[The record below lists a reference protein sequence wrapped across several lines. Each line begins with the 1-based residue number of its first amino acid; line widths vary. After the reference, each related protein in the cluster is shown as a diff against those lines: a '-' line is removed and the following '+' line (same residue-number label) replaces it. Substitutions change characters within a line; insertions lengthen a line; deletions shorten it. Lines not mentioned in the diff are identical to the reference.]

1 MKKKYINFIIIA
13 VAAILMTSCGT
24 LERGMNEFID
34 FQHKVYRVQETCEN
48 YTRKYK
54 YYVNQLPIEKTK
66 AGTSVLYSNRPNNMV
81 RTLEWSNATL
91 KNYGSEVVLS
101 YTDGTT
107 YRMPCRLNKKYIY
120 RVNSR
125 SPYDGY
131 NYELLLTVVTLGS
144 GNNVT
149 IRVSDGGNDIE
160 YYAM

>member
-1 MKKKYINFIIIA
+1 MKRNINFIIIA

-34 FQHKVYRVQETCEN
+34 FQHKVYRVQETCEI
-48 YTRKYK
+48 YARKYK
-54 YYVNQLPIEKTK
+54 YYKNRLPYDVTP

-91 KNYGSEVVLS
+91 KNYGSEVVLKYS
-101 YTDGTT
+101 DGTT
-107 YRMPCRLNKKYIY
+107 YRMPRRLVIREAYLHTVRSK
-120 RVNSR
+120 

-131 NYELLLTVVTLGS
+131 VRELTLRVVTFGVGQS
-144 GNNVT
+144 IDVQVIGDN
-149 IRVSDGGNDIE
+149 IE